1 MARTGACEVCGDT
14 ITVETTR
21 GRLPRWCPACRAVAR
36 QPAPGLVHGRLAVA
50 CWCEATI
57 VYVPKD
63 DVAAGLTGA
72 CTRPSCRA
80 DDRRH
85 RCHLRTS

>member
-1 MARTGACEVCGDT
+1 MTRTGTCEACGDT
-14 ITVETTR
+14 ITVTTTR
-21 GRLPRWCPACRAVAR
+21 GRLPRWCPTCRAVAR

-80 DDRRH
+80 ADRRH